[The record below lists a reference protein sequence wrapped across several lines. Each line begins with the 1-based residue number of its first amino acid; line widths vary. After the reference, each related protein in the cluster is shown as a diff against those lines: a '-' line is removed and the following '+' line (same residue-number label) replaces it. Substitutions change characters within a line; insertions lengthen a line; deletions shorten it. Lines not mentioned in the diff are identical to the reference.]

1 MEAWRRWSVQAYQR
15 MIIDNEDEEYDEE
28 EEEGTIGEEEGNLSS
43 SSLSLSLRINRVE
56 VEEMDSKLNIVTNQS
71 SSSSG
76 STSYDS
82 INSIIKSNKNDVG
95 EKSERPDTTVVS
107 REEHSFGEV
116 QMTVED
122 SPISPFACVSSS
134 STLLSSSSSVSSS
147 SSCVSSSL
155 NIFDGESKKD
165 SISAA
170 SKGGWHDIDTAS
182 DTSTT
187 PSTMI
192 KFFDATVAATAAGSH
207 DKNGEKMDVD
217 DIENNHLTPGLQ
229 SNDGDGM
236 KIGGRLEERNS
247 EAKLLPRGQFQ
258 HSNSDSNSD
267 SNARIITCASTS
279 SPSLSGES
287 HQSIVDN
294 IANMTTTAA
303 SSNALPSS
311 TTSYNNSA
319 ILYDTETDTNIGSI
333 PLLSRGKISFG
344 VSLKTTIKNSKKR
357 PAPPGFG
364 GLFGSEY

>member
-71 SSSSG
+71 SSCSG

-82 INSIIKSNKNDVG
+82 INSIIKSNKNDVA

-134 STLLSSSSSVSSS
+134 STLSSSSSSSVSSS

-182 DTSTT
+182 DTSTI
-187 PSTMI
+187 PSTLI
-192 KFFDATVAATAAGSH
+192 KFSDATVAAASCN

-217 DIENNHLTPGLQ
+217 DIENNHFTSGLQ
-229 SNDGDGM
+229 SNDGDCM
-236 KIGGRLEERNS
+236 KVEGELEERNS
-247 EAKLLPRGQFQ
+247 EASTLPRGQYQ
-258 HSNSDSNSD
+258 HSNSD

-279 SPSLSGES
+279 SSSSLSDVS

-294 IANMTTTAA
+294 TTNMTTTAP
-303 SSNALPSS
+303 STNALPSS
-311 TTSYNNSA
+311 TSSCNNSA
-319 ILYDTETDTNIGSI
+319 ISYDTETDTNMGSI
-333 PLLSRGKISFG
+333 PLLSRVKISFG

>member
-1 MEAWRRWSVQAYQR
+1 MVAWTRWSVQAYQR
-15 MIIDNEDEEYDEE
+15 MITDYEDEEYDEEE
-28 EEEGTIGEEEGNLSS
+28 EEEGTIGEEEANLSS

-56 VEEMDSKLNIVTNQS
+56 EIDSKLDIITNQS
-71 SSSSG
+71 SSCSG
-76 STSYDS
+76 RTSYNNDS
-82 INSIIKSNKNDVG
+82 INSIIKSNKIDVI
-95 EKSERPDTTVVS
+95 EKLERPDTTVVS
-107 REEHSFGEV
+107 GEEHSFGEV

-134 STLLSSSSSVSSS
+134 STLSSSSSSSVSSS

-182 DTSTT
+182 DTSTI
-187 PSTMI
+187 PSTLI
-192 KFFDATVAATAAGSH
+192 KFSDATVAAASCN

-217 DIENNHLTPGLQ
+217 DIENNHFTSGLQ
-229 SNDGDGM
+229 SNDGDCM
-236 KIGGRLEERNS
+236 KVEGELEERNS
-247 EAKLLPRGQFQ
+247 EASTLPRGQYQ
-258 HSNSDSNSD
+258 HSNSD

-279 SPSLSGES
+279 SSSSLSDVS

-294 IANMTTTAA
+294 TTNMTTTAP
-303 SSNALPSS
+303 STNALPSS
-311 TTSYNNSA
+311 TSSCNNSA
-319 ILYDTETDTNIGSI
+319 ISYDTETDTNMGSI
-333 PLLSRGKISFG
+333 PLLSRVKISFG